1 MEAPSVE
8 EAARRWSERV
18 PVVGVAWNGTD
29 DAIAEFVADRGLTFA
44 QVTDRE
50 GAVFARYGVPYQPA
64 WVFIDAAGE
73 ATTRLGALSESDLES
88 ALAALSTASASGGV
102 AP

>member
-1 MEAPSVE
+1 M
-8 EAARRWSERV
+8 
-18 PVVGVAWNGTD
+18 PVVGVAWNGSD
-29 DAIAEFVADRGLTFA
+29 EAIARFVADRGLTFP

-64 WVFIDAAGE
+64 WAFVDAAGE
-73 ATTRLGALSESDLES
+73 VTTRLGVLSESELESILS
-88 ALAALSTASASGGV
+88 ALAAEPASGGA

>member
-8 EAARRWSERV
+8 GAARRWAGRV
-18 PVVGVAWNGTD
+18 PVIGVAWNGTD
-29 DAIAEFVADRGLTFA
+29 EAIAAFVADGGLTFP

-64 WVFIDAAGE
+64 WVFVDAAGA
-73 ATTRLGALSESDLES
+73 ATTRLGVLSESELDS
-88 ALAALSTASASGGV
+88 ALGAI

>member
-8 EAARRWSERV
+8 EAARRWRGRV

-29 DAIAEFVADRGLTFA
+29 EAIAGFVADRGLTFP
-44 QVTDRE
+44 QVTDR
-50 GAVFARYGVPYQPA
+50 GGVVFARYSVPYQPA
-64 WVFIDAAGE
+64 WVFVDADGGV
-73 ATTRLGALSESDLES
+73 TTRLGALSESELES
-88 ALAALSTASASGGV
+88 ALAGLSTESASGGV